1 MQLAT
6 AKLTS
11 KAQASIPTR
20 VRKRL
25 GLKPGD
31 TVAYELTEDGSIT
44 LRKATPIDMAFAT
57 AVGETLTEWTG
68 DADEQAY
75 ANL

>member
-11 KAQASIPTR
+11 KAQASIPAR
-20 VRKRL
+20 IRKRL

-31 TVAYELTEDGSIT
+31 TVAYDLAEDGSIK
-44 LRKATPIDMAFAT
+44 LRKATPIDVAYAS
-57 AVGETLTEWTG
+57 AVGDTLTEWASE
-68 DADEQAY
+68 ADEQAY
-75 ANL
+75 ADL